1 MDSDE
6 TPYLLPEGERLW
18 VIKTATAGGLLPQ
31 MLERFRAGN
40 AEPLFFGDAGQP
52 EGAVVPFELWRRIE
66 QLATDEDGF
75 DATYAVARERLADPQ
90 TSIPFDEVAAEY
102 GIDLDEPVDDSDLPK
117 PQ

>member
-52 EGAVVPFELWRRIE
+52 EGAVVPF
-66 QLATDEDGF
+66 
-75 DATYAVARERLADPQ
+75 
-90 TSIPFDEVAAEY
+90 DEVAAEY
-102 GIDLDEPVDDSDLPK
+102 GIDLDKPVDDSDLPK
-117 PQ
+117 SQ